1 MTNQVLNM
9 AGKMIKAIADSL
21 TDHRNQ
27 LAKFPSNASEV
38 KSLDEIVDGLY
49 LVRKAINKLMDS
61 SIG

>member
-1 MTNQVLNM
+1 M